1 MTAIFGFG
9 SHNYNSYYF
18 VVKNSLM
25 ILLSLVRVRAAFRE
39 RDIRSD
45 KYARTLKDKH
55 GIDKHPRT
63 IYDHDELA
71 KKRIA
76 QRQAKTV
83 QLNLGNPDFL
93 QISTNLDAP
102 VVASNEVPSV
112 SPRNQL
118 VNRLQAN
125 QAVNKNKYISPDDQ
139 LTLMNH
145 QNQQNQ
151 QRNHVAQSQRQNY
164 QNHSPNDRNLNMGR
178 PHTEI

>member
-1 MTAIFGFG
+1 
-9 SHNYNSYYF
+9 
-18 VVKNSLM
+18 M

-145 QNQQNQ
+145 
-151 QRNHVAQSQRQNY
+151 
-164 QNHSPNDRNLNMGR
+164 
-178 PHTEI
+178 